1 MPLLIVAIGI
11 VLLLVLITGFKLN
24 TFVSLIIVSFIVA
37 LALGM
42 PLEEVVTSI
51 EGGLGGTLG
60 HIALIFG
67 LGAMLGR
74 LIADAG
80 GAQRIAMSLINKFGE
95 KRIQWAVVAASFI
108 VGIALFF
115 EVGLVLLIP
124 IVFTIAKA
132 SKVSILHLGIPM
144 AAALLATHSFLPPH
158 PGPTAIAGEY
168 GADLGVVLLYGI
180 IIAIPTVIL
189 AGPLYTKLAKKM
201 VPNAFNKEGNID
213 SLGEQKAFK
222 LEETPGFGISVLT
235 SMFPVLLMAIATIL
249 DMVQKSIGF
258 EDNLFIEIV
267 RLIGN
272 PSTAMLLSI
281 LLAFYTMGT
290 ARNIPIKEVMN
301 SCTSSI
307 TAIGMMLLIIGGGG
321 AFKQVLINGGVGDYV
336 AELFTGTAMSPIIL
350 AWLVAAILRVSLG
363 SATVAAISTAGLVI
377 PMLAQYDVNL
387 ALVTLATG
395 AGSAICSHVND
406 AGFWMIK
413 EYFGL
418 SMKETFSTWTVLS
431 TITSVAGL
439 GFVLLLEASLTL
451 SIAVIV
457 VISAV
462 AIYFGVVARS
472 TDKVNA
478 LEIDIKS

>member
-1 MPLLIVAIGI
+1 MPLLIVGIGI

-80 GAQRIAMSLINKFGE
+80 GAQRIAMTLINKFGE
-95 KRIQWAVVAASFI
+95 KRIQWAVVVASFI

-132 SKVSILHLGIPM
+132 SRVSILHLGIPM

-168 GADLGVVLLYGI
+168 GADLGLVLLYGI

-189 AGPLYTKLAKKM
+189 AGPLYTKFAKKM

-213 SLGEQKAFK
+213 SLGEQKTFK

-235 SMFPVLLMAIATIL
+235 SMFPVLLMAISTIL
-249 DMVQKSIGF
+249 DMVQKSVGF
-258 EDNLFIEIV
+258 EDNTFIEIV

-272 PSTAMLLSI
+272 ASTAMLISL
-281 LLAFYTMGT
+281 LLAFFTMGI
-290 ARNIPIKEVMN
+290 ARKIPVKEVMN
-301 SCTSSI
+301 SCSSSI

-336 AELFTGTAMSPIIL
+336 AELFTGSSMSPIIL

-363 SATVAAISTAGLVI
+363 SATVAAMSTAGLVI
-377 PMLAQYDVNL
+377 PILAQYDVDL

-439 GFVLLLEASLTL
+439 AFILLLNASLII
-451 SIAVIV
+451 SIV
-457 VISAV
+457 VIVLISLV
-462 AIYFGVVARS
+462 AIYFVMFARS
-472 TDKVNA
+472 EDKVNA
-478 LEIDIKS
+478 LEIDIN

>member
-1 MPLLIVAIGI
+1 M
-11 VLLLVLITGFKLN
+11 
-24 TFVSLIIVSFIVA
+24 IVSFIVS

-42 PLEEVVTSI
+42 PLGNVVTSI

-80 GAQRIAMSLINKFGE
+80 GAQRIAMTLINKFGE
-95 KRIQWAVVAASFI
+95 KRIQWAVVVASFI

-124 IVFTIAKA
+124 IVFSIAKELR
-132 SKVSILHLGIPM
+132 VSILHLGIPM

-158 PGPTAIAGEY
+158 PGPTVIAGEY
-168 GADLGVVLLYGI
+168 GADIGLVLLYGI
-180 IIAIPTVIL
+180 IVAIPTVIL
-189 AGPLYTKLAKKM
+189 AGPLYTKIAKKV
-201 VPNAFNKEGNID
+201 VPDAFNKTGNIA
-213 SLGEQKAFK
+213 SLGEQKTFQ
-222 LEETPGFGISVLT
+222 LEETPAFSISVLT
-235 SMFPVLLMAIATIL
+235 AMFPVLLMAISTIV
-249 DMVQKSIGF
+249 DMIQKSVGF
-258 EDNLFIEIV
+258 EGNTLLEIV

-272 PSTAMLLSI
+272 PSSAMFISL
-281 LLAFYTMGT
+281 LLAFYTMGI

-307 TAIGMMLLIIGGGG
+307 AAIGMMLLIIGGGG
-321 AFKQVLINGGVGDYV
+321 AFKQVLIDGGVGDYV
-336 AELFTGTAMSPIIL
+336 AELFTGTSMSPIIL
-350 AWLVAAILRVSLG
+350 AWLVAAILRISLG
-363 SATVAAISTAGLVI
+363 SATVAAMSTAGLVI

-395 AGSAICSHVND
+395 AGSSICSHVND

-418 SMKETFSTWTVLS
+418 SMKETFSTWTILS

-439 GFVLLLEASLTL
+439 GFILLLDASLII
-451 SIAVIV
+451 SGAVIIL
-457 VISAV
+457 ISIV
-462 AIYFGVVARS
+462 AIYFSMFDRS
-472 TDKVNA
+472 KDKRNT
-478 LEIDIKS
+478 LGDIKA

>member
-11 VLLLVLITGFKLN
+11 ILLLILITGFKLN
-24 TFVSLIIVSFIVA
+24 TFVSLIIVSFIVS

-42 PLEEVVTSI
+42 PLKNVVTSI

-80 GAQRIAMSLINKFGE
+80 GAQRIAMTLINKFGE
-95 KRIQWAVVAASFI
+95 KRIQWAVVVASFI

-124 IVFTIAKA
+124 IVFSIAKELR
-132 SKVSILHLGIPM
+132 VSILHLGIPM

-158 PGPTAIAGEY
+158 PGPTVIAGEY
-168 GADLGVVLLYGI
+168 GADIGLVLLYGI
-180 IIAIPTVIL
+180 IVAIPTVIL
-189 AGPLYTKLAKKM
+189 AGPLYTRVARKV
-201 VPNAFNKEGNID
+201 VPDAFNKTGNIA
-213 SLGEQKAFK
+213 SLGEQKTFQ
-222 LEETPGFGISVLT
+222 LEETPAFGISVLT
-235 SMFPVLLMAIATIL
+235 AMFPVLLMAISTIL
-249 DMVQKSIGF
+249 DMIQKETGF
-258 EDNLFIEIV
+258 EGNTLIEIV

-272 PSTAMLLSI
+272 PSSAMLISLF
-281 LLAFYTMGT
+281 LAFYTMGI
-290 ARNIPIKEVMN
+290 ARNTPIKDVMD

-307 TAIGMMLLIIGGGG
+307 AAIGMMLLIIGGGG
-321 AFKQVLINGGVGDYV
+321 AFKQVLIDGGVGDYV
-336 AELFTGTAMSPIIL
+336 AELFTGTSMSPIIL
-350 AWLVAAILRVSLG
+350 AWLVAAILRISLG
-363 SATVAAISTAGLVI
+363 SATVAAMSTAGLVI

-395 AGSAICSHVND
+395 AGSSICSHVND

-418 SMKETFSTWTVLS
+418 SMKETFSTWTLLS
-431 TITSVAGL
+431 TITSGAGL
-439 GFVLLLEASLTL
+439 GFILLIDASLII
-451 SIAVIV
+451 SGAVIIL
-457 VISAV
+457 ISIV
-462 AIYFGVVARS
+462 AIYFSMFDRS
-472 TDKVNA
+472 KDKRNA
-478 LEIDIKS
+478 FGDIKA

>member
-1 MPLLIVAIGI
+1 MPLLIVAFGI
-11 VLLLVLITGFKLN
+11 ILLLILITGFKLN
-24 TFVSLIIVSFIVA
+24 TFVSLIVVSFVVS
-37 LALGM
+37 LALGT
-42 PLEEVVTSI
+42 PLKEIVTTI

-80 GAQRIAMSLINKFGE
+80 GAQRIAMTLINKFGE
-95 KRIQWAVVAASFI
+95 DKIQWAVVVASFI

-124 IVFTIAKA
+124 IVFTMAKEL
-132 SKVSILHLGIPM
+132 KVSILHLGIPM

-158 PGPTAIAGEY
+158 PGPTVIAGEY
-168 GADLGVVLLYGI
+168 GADIGLVLLYGI
-180 IIAIPTVIL
+180 IVAIPTVIL
-189 AGPLYTKLAKKM
+189 AGPLYTKFAKKI
-201 VPNAFNKEGNID
+201 VPDAFQKTGNIA
-213 SLGEQKAFK
+213 SLGEQKTFK

-235 SMFPVLLMAIATIL
+235 AMFPVLLMAIATIL
-249 DMVQKSIGF
+249 DMVQKSVGF
-258 EDNLFIEIV
+258 EDNTLIEIV
-267 RLIGN
+267 RLVGN
-272 PSTAMLLSI
+272 ASTAMLLS
-281 LLAFYTMGT
+281 LFLAFYTMGI
-290 ARNIPIKEVMN
+290 ARKTPIRDVMA

-307 TAIGMMLLIIGGGG
+307 AAIGMMLLIIGGGG
-321 AFKQVLINGGVGDYV
+321 AFKQVLITGGVGDYV
-336 AELFTGTAMSPIIL
+336 AELFTGSAMSPIIL

-377 PMLAQYDVNL
+377 PILAQYDVNL

-395 AGSAICSHVND
+395 AGSSICSHVND

-431 TITSVAGL
+431 TITSLSGL
-439 GFVLLLEASLTL
+439 GFILLLNTSFTL
-451 SIAVIV
+451 AGIIIVLIIIGAV
-457 VISAV
+457 
-462 AIYFGVVARS
+462 YFSMTDRPKDKRNTVGV
-472 TDKVNA
+472 
-478 LEIDIKS
+478 

>member
-1 MPLLIVAIGI
+1 MPLLIVAFGI
-11 VLLLVLITGFKLN
+11 ILLLILITGFKLN
-24 TFVSLIIVSFIVA
+24 TFVSLIVVSFVVS
-37 LALGM
+37 LALGT
-42 PLEEVVTSI
+42 PLKDIVTTI

-80 GAQRIAMSLINKFGE
+80 GAQRIAMTLINKFGE
-95 KRIQWAVVAASFI
+95 DKIQWAVVVASFI

-124 IVFTIAKA
+124 IVFTMAKEL
-132 SKVSILHLGIPM
+132 KVSILHLGIPM

-158 PGPTAIAGEY
+158 PGPTVIAGEY
-168 GADLGVVLLYGI
+168 GADIGLVLLYGI
-180 IIAIPTVIL
+180 IVAIPTVIL
-189 AGPLYTKLAKKM
+189 AGPLYTKFAKKI
-201 VPNAFNKEGNID
+201 VPDAFKKTGNIA
-213 SLGEQKAFK
+213 SLGEQKTFK

-235 SMFPVLLMAIATIL
+235 AMFPVLLMAIATIL
-249 DMVQKSIGF
+249 DMVQKSVGF
-258 EDNLFIEIV
+258 EDNTLIEIV

-272 PSTAMLLSI
+272 ASTAMLLS
-281 LLAFYTMGT
+281 LFLAFYTMGI
-290 ARNIPIKEVMN
+290 ARKTPIRDVMA

-307 TAIGMMLLIIGGGG
+307 AAIGMMLLIIGGGG
-321 AFKQVLINGGVGDYV
+321 AFKQVLITGGVGDYV
-336 AELFTGTAMSPIIL
+336 AELFTGSAMSPIIL

-377 PMLAQYDVNL
+377 PILAQYDVNL

-395 AGSAICSHVND
+395 AGSSICSHVND

-431 TITSVAGL
+431 TITSLSGL
-439 GFVLLLEASLTL
+439 GFILLLNSSLI
-451 SIAVIV
+451 IAGIIIV
-457 VISAV
+457 LIIIGAV
-462 AIYFGVVARS
+462 YFSMTGRPK
-472 TDKVNA
+472 DKGNTVG
-478 LEIDIKS
+478 I